1 MTWTEIVNSI
11 IAAAG
16 AAVVGFVGL
25 LIRKI
30 FTSEKRIAL
39 LEAEIEQREDYRK
52 ERDLFLNDQLSTIQ
66 YDIKRLIENIA
77 G

>member
-1 MTWTEIVNSI
+1 MTWTEIINSV

-52 ERDLFLNDQLSTIQ
+52 ERDLFLNEQLSTIQ
-66 YDIKRLIENIA
+66 SDIKRLIENIA

>member
-1 MTWTEIVNSI
+1 MTWTEIVNSL